1 MLRPLVVRPAERYN
15 PTVGRSSSALVALV
29 TAALLAPAG
38 CTPRRPAPVDT
49 LRGYS
54 AALSAGDY
62 DAAYALMS
70 EEYRR
75 NHTKEE
81 FQRQLDDSPR
91 EVKETARRLQG
102 AYDDIEISAEFRY
115 GLGDRMRLVREEGE
129 WRIASNPIAYYSQG
143 SPRAALR
150 SFLRAYQLKRWDI
163 MLRLVPN
170 EYRERM
176 TAENVRDQFEGARAE
191 EIAVMMNTIEAN
203 VDEPIEEKGA
213 TARMK
218 YGGNYEVQFVRED
231 GLWKIKEPE

>member
-1 MLRPLVVRPAERYN
+1 MEPPAERYN
-15 PTVGRSSSALVALV
+15 QAVGRCIL
-29 TAALLAPAG
+29 ALLACAALAPAA
-38 CTPRRPAPVDT
+38 CAPRRPAPVDT
-49 LRGYS
+49 LRSYS
-54 AALSAGDY
+54 AALGAGDY

-70 EEYRR
+70 EEYRS
-75 NHTKEE
+75 NYTKEE
-81 FQRQLDDSPR
+81 FKRQLDDSPR

-115 GLGDRMRLVREEGE
+115 GLGDRMRLVRQGGE
-129 WRIASNPIAYYSQG
+129 WKIASNPIAYYSQD

-150 SFLRAYQLKRWDI
+150 SFLRAYHLKRWDI
-163 MLRLVPN
+163 MLRLVPD

-176 TAENVRDQFEGARAE
+176 NEHNVRDQFEGGRAE
-191 EIAVMMNTIEAN
+191 EIAVMMNTLEAN

>member
-1 MLRPLVVRPAERYN
+1 M
-15 PTVGRSSSALVALV
+15 GRWFIAVFAVAG
-29 TAALLAPAG
+29 LLSVAS
-38 CTPRRPAPVDT
+38 CSPRRPAPVDT
-49 LRGYS
+49 LRSYS
-54 AALSAGDY
+54 AALTAGDY
-62 DAAYALMS
+62 AAAYALMS
-70 EEYRR
+70 EAYRR

-115 GLGDRMRLVREEGE
+115 GLGDRMRLVREDGE
-129 WRIASNPIAYYSQG
+129 WKIASNPIAYYSQDN
-143 SPRAALR
+143 PRAALR

-170 EYRERM
+170 EYRQRM

-191 EIAVMMNTIEAN
+191 EIAVMMNTLEAN
-203 VDEPIEEKGA
+203 IDEPIEEKGA

-231 GLWKIKEPE
+231 GQWKIKEPE